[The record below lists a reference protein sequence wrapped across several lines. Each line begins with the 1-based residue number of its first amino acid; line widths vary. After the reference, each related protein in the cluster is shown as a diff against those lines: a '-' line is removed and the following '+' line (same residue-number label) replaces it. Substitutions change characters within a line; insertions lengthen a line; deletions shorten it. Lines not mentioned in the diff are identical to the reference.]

1 MLWDHLCIWH
11 RVRWVYTDSA
21 QRSWTLADNQHYWL
35 QEGWGLC
42 LWQHV
47 PMCLGHSEEA
57 DSCSPCNK
65 GERDKIKFVDV
76 QKQSGGYDCGLFAIA
91 FATSLVYGVQPGN
104 VRYDQP
110 KMRKHLCQCLE
121 EERIRPFPALKT
133 KRTPRADITTTDSI
147 EVYCSC
153 RMPEVSG
160 IEMVQCNGC
169 EDWFH
174 VHCVSVSRQALE
186 VTSLDWLCKAC
197 I

>member
-1 MLWDHLCIWH
+1 
-11 RVRWVYTDSA
+11 
-21 QRSWTLADNQHYWL
+21 
-35 QEGWGLC
+35 
-42 LWQHV
+42 
-47 PMCLGHSEEA
+47 MCLGHSEEA

-174 VHCVSVSRQALE
+174 VHCVSVSRQAFE
-186 VTSLDWLCKAC
+186 VTSLDWFCKAC